1 MLNSDMINS
10 IMLENQ
16 ILKHKLNLYDIDMI
30 VKKITSIIIEAAH
43 KAIGKTILYLEK
55 IHVPW
60 WFNECRNAIKK

>member
-60 WFNECRNAIKK
+60 